1 LSQHINGNIE
11 SSLSSTG
18 NIREGG
24 TAEKLMLAIDRYL
37 ARPSVFKNK
46 DALSIHYIP
55 DQLYFRDQQ
64 IMELGHILAPLLRSE
79 KSSNALLYGKPGTGK
94 TVVARFVMRHITTKA
109 SEIGCRVRFCYCNAK
124 LAGTE
129 YRLILDVA
137 RQANVDLPFTGL
149 SVAEALS
156 RLKAS
161 MLASESRML
170 LILDEIDHL
179 VKHHGDHLLYELTRS
194 TGHNSAS
201 GLFSLVGIS
210 NDLTF
215 KDWLDPRVL
224 SSLAEEEMVFPPYT
238 VDQLKAILAARAES
252 AFRSGCLSEGALN
265 LCAALSG
272 SEHGDARR
280 AVELLRVAGELA
292 DREQSSRIEE
302 RHVEEALHRIEND
315 RTNEAITTLPLHAK
329 LLLAVAVDD
338 GANSTG
344 AIYERYS
351 KMCQQV
357 GLNPVTRRRA
367 SGILSE
373 LDVLGLLNVEVVSSG
388 RYGRT
393 KRVKPNLSVEVI
405 KRALQEEPLI
415 AQAVN

>member
-1 LSQHINGNIE
+1 MGEQNTNSPAHFN
-11 SSLSSTG
+11 SSG
-18 NIREGG
+18 NIRVGA
-24 TAEKLMLAIDRYL
+24 TSAKLIEAIDHYL
-37 ARPSVFKNK
+37 SRPSVFKNK
-46 DALSIHYIP
+46 EALSIHYIP
-55 DQLYFRDQQ
+55 DQLYFRDEQ
-64 IMELGHILAPLLRSE
+64 ILELGHILAPLLRSE
-79 KSSNALLYGKPGTGK
+79 RSSNALLYGKPGTGK
-94 TVVARFVMRHITTKA
+94 TVVARFVMRHIVAKA
-109 SEIGCRVRFCYCNAK
+109 SQIGCKVHFCYCNAK

-129 YRLILDVA
+129 YRLILEVA

-161 MLASESRML
+161 LLATGYRML

-194 TGHNSAS
+194 TSQQFPS
-201 GLFSLVGIS
+201 GLFNLVGIS

-215 KDWLDPRVL
+215 KEWLDPRVL

-238 VDQLKAILAARAES
+238 VEQLKVILAARAES

-292 DREQSSRIEE
+292 DREQAARVEE
-302 RHVEEALHRIEND
+302 RHVEEALRRIEHD
-315 RTNEAITTLPLHAK
+315 RTTEAITTLPLHAK
-329 LLLAVAVDD
+329 LLLAVVVNDR
-338 GANSTG
+338 ANSTG
-344 AIYERYS
+344 AIYERYT
-351 KMCQQV
+351 KMCQQL

-373 LDVLGLLNVEVVSSG
+373 LDVLGLLSVEVVSYG

-393 KRVKPNLSVEVI
+393 KRVKPNLSVDMI
-405 KRALQEEPLI
+405 KNALREDSII
-415 AQAVN
+415 AQLIN